1 MDSYTAII
9 WDWNGTL
16 LDDVQLSLD
25 IVNEML
31 AEQGLAALT
40 VQRCKDIFDIPASLY
55 WERAGMDLQ
64 TIPFEAVSLAF
75 CARFEQRV
83 HTAALFPGVR
93 HVLHTLQQH
102 GIAQFLLSSTEHQA
116 LMRMLTAFQ
125 LQEAFDGIHGT
136 MNTLALGKLGGGRV
150 LLDAYDLER
159 RRTVFIGDTTHDAEV
174 A

>member
-1 MDSYTAII
+1 MGSYTAII

-31 AEQGLAALT
+31 AEQGIAALT

-55 WERAGMDLQ
+55 WERAGLDLQ

-83 HTAALFPGVR
+83 HTAAVFPGVR
-93 HVLHTLQQH
+93 HVLQTLQQH
-102 GIAQFLLSSTEHQA
+102 GIAQFVLSS
-116 LMRMLTAFQ
+116 
-125 LQEAFDGIHGT
+125 
-136 MNTLALGKLGGGRV
+136 
-150 LLDAYDLER
+150 
-159 RRTVFIGDTTHDAEV
+159 
-174 A
+174 